1 MGTKFVWRDLNLSLA
16 IASYTSYLHSALLTP
31 ELSNAFVPPK
41 LVHPLK
47 VGIYIFELA
56 GLGLGIEYI
65 LGVLNRFVLPH
76 NEHVNVV
83 ASYLLNLLKKAEQY
97 EQRGI
102 LSACKTD
109 VSGKIEGLGNGV

>member
-1 MGTKFVWRDLNLSLA
+1 M
-16 IASYTSYLHSALLTP
+16 
-31 ELSNAFVPPK
+31 
-41 LVHPLK
+41 HPLK

-83 ASYLLNLLKKAEQY
+83 ESYLLNLLKKAEQY

-102 LSACKTD
+102 SSACNVNMSQTD
-109 VSGKIEGLGNGV
+109 VSGNIEGLGNGV